1 MSFADRSRARERDR
15 LVEST
20 VTSWRPRTPDGRI
33 LAHPSWA
40 DLPEDE
46 RARAWEE
53 TARARAL
60 ESLIDP
66 AGLSTTARA
75 VLRRISTALSPRA
88 RAPRRPAPR

>member
-1 MSFADRSRARERDR
+1 MIFGAGSGDRERARLIE
-15 LVEST
+15 ET
-20 VTSWRPRTPDGRI
+20 VSAWRPRTPDGRI

-40 DLPEDE
+40 DLPAEE
-46 RARAWEE
+46 RVRAHEE

-75 VLRRISTALSPRA
+75 VLRRIGAPPR
-88 RAPRRPAPR
+88 